1 MYCYY
6 LKFEYL
12 ITSNLYLVHLLTMF
26 MCFLDSRFAIGGSI
40 PDAAMIHAA
49 RKHRAQAREM
59 GGLADYVRLEDMP
72 DYEREQQATMSS
84 ARLVRE
90 DENDKSDEEERDD
103 GRLDFS
109 VDLLT
114 KDKQQR
120 REAFMAAEREGA
132 FRTTLLTESFKTLM
146 IKRADEVGDGNASD
160 ASDDEDG
167 WERQQFQKAIRQR
180 QFESAQQ
187 EMHLHQRYIE
197 GSPSSSAIAYH
208 RSSPLAEQQQP
219 PSRSLSGKAP
229 DLAKLAP
236 LASPLELQ
244 QKLSK
249 RFLFDFPLHLIFST
263 SIRQLIVLF

>member
-1 MYCYY
+1 MYFAFFIY
-6 LKFEYL
+6 L
-12 ITSNLYLVHLLTMF
+12 
-26 MCFLDSRFAIGGSI
+26 IGGSI

-72 DYEREQQATMSS
+72 DFEREQAAMSS

-132 FRTTLLTESFKTLM
+132 FRTRLLTESFKTLM
-146 IKRADEVGDGNASD
+146 IKRADEVGEENASGG
-160 ASDDEDG
+160 SDDEDG

-187 EMHLHQRYIE
+187 EMHLHQRYVE

-208 RSSPLAEQQQP
+208 RSSPSAEKQQQSR
-219 PSRSLSGKAP
+219 PSSSKAP
-229 DLAKLAP
+229 DLTRLAP
-236 LASPLELQ
+236 LANPAELQ
-244 QKLSK
+244 QKLKK
-249 RFLFDFPLHLIFST
+249 RLLTYKFIFYM
-263 SIRQLIVLF
+263 F